1 LKLQISKPL
10 GFAEEAK
17 WNETN
22 NKSVQIIILVSILKD
37 AFSKIGLFYSWAYQS
52 ALIKDTVELFIYGFI
67 F

>member
-22 NKSVQIIILVSILKD
+22 KSVQIIILFSILKD
-37 AFSKIGLFYSWAYQS
+37 AFSKIGLFYSWAYRS

>member
-22 NKSVQIIILVSILKD
+22 KSVQIIILFSILKD
-37 AFSKIGLFYSWAYQS
+37 SFSKIGLFYSWAS
-52 ALIKDTVELFIYGFI
+52 TLIDTVELFRYGFI
-67 F
+67 